1 MLKALRSALPAGRR
15 SAKKMLNIGCL
26 FGVGLLSGPAIAESG
41 PTAAQQADW
50 EQRLGRAAELQ
61 QQGAEGRAAAEKQL
75 EEQTT
80 ACYKKFLVNRCRD
93 NAHSDYV
100 EANKVARRI
109 QNEGKAIERQVK
121 KEQLSARDAQALA
134 EMPEREAELKA
145 REAETTAARN
155 AALAEEEATRAAKA
169 RKAEEGAKRKAE
181 EAERL
186 QKKQADHDAH
196 VAQQMEKAN
205 AKAATGAPAKP

>member
-1 MLKALRSALPAGRR
+1 MIKALRSALPAGRR
-15 SAKKMLNIGCL
+15 SARKMLSIGCL
-26 FGVGLLSGPAIAESG
+26 FGIGLFSGLVVADSG
-41 PTAAQQADW
+41 LTAAQQADW
-50 EQRLGRAAELQ
+50 EQRLARATELQ

-100 EANKVARRI
+100 EANKAARRI

-121 KEQLSARDAQALA
+121 KEQLSVRDTQAAA
-134 EMPEREAELKA
+134 EMPEREAELRA
-145 REAETTAARN
+145 REAETTAAR
-155 AALAEEEATRAAKA
+155 AAAAAEEESTRAAKA

-186 QKKQADHDAH
+186 QKKQTDHDAR
-196 VAQQMEKAN
+196 VTDQMEKAN
-205 AKAATGAPAKP
+205 AKATVGAPAKP

>member
-1 MLKALRSALPAGRR
+1 MLS
-15 SAKKMLNIGCL
+15 IGCL
-26 FGVGLLSGPAIAESG
+26 FGVGLFSGLVIAGSG

-50 EQRLGRAAELQ
+50 EQRLARAAELQ

-80 ACYKKFLVNRCRD
+80 ACYKKFLVNCCRD

-100 EANKVARRI
+100 EANKAARRI

-121 KEQLSARDAQALA
+121 KEQLSARDLQAAA
-134 EMPEREAELKA
+134 EMPEREAELQA
-145 REAETTAARN
+145 REAETTAARQ
-155 AALAEEEATRAAKA
+155 AAVAEEEATRAAKA
-169 RKAEEGAKRKAE
+169 RKAEEGAQRKAE

-186 QKKQADHDAH
+186 RKKQADHDAR
-196 VAQQMEKAN
+196 VAQQMERAN
-205 AKAATGAPAKP
+205 PKGGAEASANPAPAKP